1 MPPITK
7 EDGGGM
13 KTILVVN
20 AKGGCGKTT
29 LSTNLA
35 SYFAT
40 NEFKTVLVDFDPQQ
54 SSLEWLKERS
64 RDFYYEIEG
73 ISPFENRLRFGK
85 DVERVILDA
94 PARVEGKQ
102 LTDLVRRAD
111 IILVPVLPSTI
122 DMRAA
127 AHFIGE
133 LLMTGHIQEKKIAVV
148 ANRVRENTL
157 IYQEL
162 NKFLRHLK
170 IPFLTS
176 LRDSQNYIHA
186 AEEGLGIFDMPW
198 YQVSHDIE
206 QWQPLIRWINRN
218 IKD

>member
-1 MPPITK
+1 
-7 EDGGGM
+7 M

-40 NEFKTVLVDFDPQQ
+40 NELKTVLVDFDPQQ
-54 SSLEWLKERS
+54 SALEWLQERNP
-64 RDFYYEIEG
+64 DYYYEIQG
-73 ISPFENRLRFGK
+73 VSPFENRLRFAA
-85 DVERVILDA
+85 DVDRVILDA

-102 LTDLVRRAD
+102 LSDLVRRAD
-111 IILVPVLPSTI
+111 IILVPVLPSPI

-127 AHFIGE
+127 AHFIKD
-133 LLMTGHIQEKKIAVV
+133 LLMTGHIQEKKIAVI

-157 IYQEL
+157 IYQQL
-162 NKFLRHLK
+162 NKFLKHLN

-186 AEEGLGIFDMPW
+186 AEKGLGIFDMPW
-198 YQVSHDIE
+198 YLVHQDID
-206 QWQPLIRWINRN
+206 QWKPLTRWINRN
-218 IKD
+218 LNN

>member
-1 MPPITK
+1 
-7 EDGGGM
+7 M

-40 NEFKTVLVDFDPQQ
+40 SELKTVLVDFDPQQ
-54 SSLEWLKERS
+54 SALEWLKERNH
-64 RDFYYEIEG
+64 DYYYEIQG
-73 ISPFENRLRFGK
+73 ISPFEHRLRFAN

-102 LTDLVRRAD
+102 LADLVRRSD
-111 IILVPVLPSTI
+111 IILVPVLPSPI

-127 AHFIGE
+127 AHFIRE
-133 LLMTGHIQEKKIAVV
+133 LLLTGHIEEKKIAVV
-148 ANRVRENTL
+148 ANRVRENT
-157 IYQEL
+157 IVYHQL
-162 NKFLRHLK
+162 NKFLKHLK
-170 IPFLTS
+170 IPFVSS

-186 AEEGLGIFDMPW
+186 AEKGLGIFDMPW

-206 QWQPLIRWINRN
+206 QWKPLTRWINRS

>member
-1 MPPITK
+1 
-7 EDGGGM
+7 M

-40 NEFKTVLVDFDPQQ
+40 NELKTVLVDFDPQQ
-54 SSLEWLKERS
+54 SALEWLQER
-64 RDFYYEIEG
+64 DPDYYYEIQG
-73 ISPFENRLRFGK
+73 VSPFENRLRFAA
-85 DVERVILDA
+85 DVDRVILDA

-102 LTDLVRRAD
+102 LSDLVRRAD
-111 IILVPVLPSTI
+111 VILVPVLPSPI

-127 AHFIGE
+127 AHFIKD
-133 LLMTGHIQEKKIAVV
+133 LLMTGHIQEKKIAVI

-157 IYQEL
+157 IYQQL
-162 NKFLRHLK
+162 NKFLKHLN
-170 IPFLTS
+170 IPFLAS

-186 AEEGLGIFDMPW
+186 AEKGLGIFDMPW
-198 YQVSHDIE
+198 YQVNQDID
-206 QWQPLIRWINRN
+206 QWKPLTRWINRN
-218 IKD
+218 LGD

>member
-1 MPPITK
+1 
-7 EDGGGM
+7 M

-40 NEFKTVLVDFDPQQ
+40 NELKTVLVDFDPQQ
-54 SSLEWLKERS
+54 SALEWLQERNP
-64 RDFYYEIEG
+64 DYYYEIQG
-73 ISPFENRLRFGK
+73 VSPFENRLRFAA

-102 LTDLVRRAD
+102 LSDLVRRAD
-111 IILVPVLPSTI
+111 IILVPVLPSPI

-127 AHFIGE
+127 AHFIKD

-157 IYQEL
+157 IYQQL
-162 NKFLRHLK
+162 NKFLKHLN
-170 IPFLTS
+170 IPFLAS

-186 AEEGLGIFDMPW
+186 AE
-198 YQVSHDIE
+198 
-206 QWQPLIRWINRN
+206 
-218 IKD
+218 

>member
-1 MPPITK
+1 
-7 EDGGGM
+7 M

-40 NEFKTVLVDFDPQQ
+40 NEFKTVLVDFDTQE
-54 SSLEWLKERS
+54 SALEWLKERNQ
-64 RDFYYEIEG
+64 DYYYEIQG
-73 ISPFENRLRFGK
+73 ISPFEHRLRFAA
-85 DVERVILDA
+85 DVDRVILDA

-102 LTDLVRRAD
+102 LTDLVRRSD
-111 IILVPVLPSTI
+111 IILVPVLPSPI

-127 AHFIGE
+127 AHFIKD
-133 LLMTGHIQEKKIAVV
+133 LLMTGHIEEKKIAVI

-157 IYQEL
+157 IYQQLE
-162 NKFLRHLK
+162 KFLKHLK
-170 IPFLTS
+170 IPFLAS
-176 LRDSQNYIHA
+176 IRDSQNYIHA
-186 AEEGLGIFDMPW
+186 AEQGLGIFDMPW
-198 YQVSHDIE
+198 YQVSQDIQ

-218 IKD
+218 LNDKK